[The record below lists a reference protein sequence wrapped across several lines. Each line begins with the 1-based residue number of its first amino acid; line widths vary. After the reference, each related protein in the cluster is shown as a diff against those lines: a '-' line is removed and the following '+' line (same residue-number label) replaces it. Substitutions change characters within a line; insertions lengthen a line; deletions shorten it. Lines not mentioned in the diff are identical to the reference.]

1 MRLHLEVERARNRLS
16 RGEIAERVGV
26 TGSTYTAWFKGRAIP
41 SDKLEK
47 LAELYG
53 VSCDYLLG
61 RTEVREILRREFRR

>member
-1 MRLHLEVERARNRLS
+1 MRMNMEIERTRNRLNRS
-16 RGEIAERVGV
+16 EVAKRLGV
-26 TGSTYTAWFKGRAIP
+26 AGTTYTAWANGRPIP

-61 RTEVREILRREFRR
+61 RTEVRETARYRF

>member
-1 MRLHLEVERARNRLS
+1 MRLHLEVERARNRLN
-16 RGEIAERVGV
+16 RGEVAKRLGV
-26 TGSTYTAWFKGRAIP
+26 TGSTYTAWVNGRPIP

-61 RTEVREILRREFRR
+61 RTEVRETARYRF